1 MMDNDLTRRTFL
13 GVAGISA
20 ATVVLPAGSA
30 AAAQDVA
37 TPAKPLKI
45 VAVACSPRQGQST
58 AAALQVCLEA
68 ARQVDPANIEIELI
82 ELAGKKINGSLAAG
96 VPLAE
101 GEVDDFPAMAPTL
114 ADPRVAGII
123 VGTPVYFA
131 NMTSLCKA
139 FLERCMTFRKDN
151 FSLSNKVAGVLAVG
165 GSRNGGAEL
174 TIQSVQAAL
183 FSQELIVVGESRP
196 TAHFGPVVWNQS
208 EHKVTDDEIG
218 MTAVKALGRRVAE
231 VAQRLRSS

>member
-1 MMDNDLTRRTFL
+1 MDNDLTRRTFL
-13 GVAGISA
+13 GVAGITA
-20 ATVVLPAGSA
+20 ATAALPAGST
-30 AAAQDVA
+30 AAAQDNA
-37 TPAKPLKI
+37 PPAKPMKI
-45 VAVACSPRQGQST
+45 VGIACSPRQGQST

-82 ELAGKKINGSLAAG
+82 ELAGKKINGAVAAG

-101 GEVDDFPAMAPTL
+101 GEVDDFPALVPKM
-114 ADPRVAGII
+114 ADPRVAGIVI
-123 VGTPVYFA
+123 ATPVYFA
-131 NMTSLCKA
+131 NMSSLCKA
-139 FLERCMTFRKDN
+139 FLERWMAFRKDD
-151 FSLSNKVAGVLAVG
+151 FSLANKVAGVLAVG

-208 EHKVTDDEIG
+208 DRKVTDDEIG
-218 MTAVKALGRRVAE
+218 MTATKALGRRVAE
-231 VAQRLRSS
+231 VAQRLHSC